1 MKKRMTRMFCLMLSA
16 AMIAGSSMAVFAD
29 EDGEV
34 KAEVQVEEN
43 DKPYVSFGE
52 DLTAQQ
58 KQKVIDLMGLDP
70 DEEDEWDISY
80 VTNEEEHQYLDSY
93 ISSSQIGSKALSSVV
108 ILQREDGN
116 GINVTTKNINYCT
129 EGMYQ
134 NALATAGMEDA
145 DVIVAGPFEI
155 SGTAALVG
163 ALKAYSEMT
172 GEEVSEES
180 LDTALNE
187 LVITGEIADSTG
199 DTDEIEGMVAYL
211 KKEVAENDLDD
222 EEEISSIIDEAASEF
237 GVSLTDEEKQKL
249 ISLLKKIA
257 NLDLDVDSL
266 VSQAKS
272 IYNKLADMGIDLKDE
287 EVQKDV
293 GNIFTKLIQMI
304 KDFFAKYMN

>member
-1 MKKRMTRMFCLMLSA
+1 MTRVICLMLSA
-16 AMIAGSSMAVFAD
+16 AMLAGSATTVFAD
-29 EDGEV
+29 EEDK
-34 KAEVQVEEN
+34 KAEVRVEEN

-52 DLTAQQ
+52 DLTAEQ
-58 KQKVIDLMGLDP
+58 KQKVIDLMGLDA
-70 DEEDEWDISY
+70 DEEDDWDISY

-145 DVIVAGPFEI
+145 DVIVAGPFEL

-172 GEEVSEES
+172 GEKVSEES

-199 DTDEIEGMVAYL
+199 DTEEIEGMVAYL
-211 KKEVAENDLDD
+211 KKEVVENGLDD
-222 EEEISSIIDEAASEF
+222 EEEISGVIDEAAKEF

-249 ISLLKKIA
+249 IALLKKIA

-293 GNIFTKLIQMI
+293 GNFFTRLIQMI
-304 KDFFAKYMN
+304 KDFFAKYTS

>member
-1 MKKRMTRMFCLMLSA
+1 MTRVICLMLSA
-16 AMIAGSSMAVFAD
+16 AMLAGSATTVFAD
-29 EDGEV
+29 EEDK

-52 DLTAQQ
+52 DLTAEQ
-58 KQKVIDLMGLDP
+58 KQKVIDLMGLDA
-70 DEEDEWDISY
+70 DEEDDWDISY

-145 DVIVAGPFEI
+145 DVIVAGPFEL

-172 GEEVSEES
+172 GEKVSEES

-199 DTDEIEGMVAYL
+199 DTEEIEGMVAYL
-211 KKEVAENDLDD
+211 KKEVVENGLDD
-222 EEEISSIIDEAASEF
+222 EEEISGVIDEAAKEF

-249 ISLLKKIA
+249 IALLKKIA

-293 GNIFTKLIQMI
+293 GNFFTRLIQMI
-304 KDFFAKYMN
+304 KDFFAKYTS

>member
-1 MKKRMTRMFCLMLSA
+1 MTRVICLMLSA
-16 AMIAGSSMAVFAD
+16 AMLAGSATTVFAD
-29 EDGEV
+29 EEDK

-52 DLTAQQ
+52 DLTAEQ
-58 KQKVIDLMGLDP
+58 KQKVIDLMGLDA
-70 DEEDEWDISY
+70 DEEDDWDISY

-145 DVIVAGPFEI
+145 DVIVAGPFEL

-172 GEEVSEES
+172 GEKVSEES

-199 DTDEIEGMVAYL
+199 DTEEIEGMVAYL
-211 KKEVAENDLDD
+211 KKEVVEDR
-222 EEEISSIIDEAASEF
+222 
-237 GVSLTDEEKQKL
+237 
-249 ISLLKKIA
+249 
-257 NLDLDVDSL
+257 
-266 VSQAKS
+266 KS
-272 IYNKLADMGIDLKDE
+272 
-287 EVQKDV
+287 VV
-293 GNIFTKLIQMI
+293 
-304 KDFFAKYMN
+304 